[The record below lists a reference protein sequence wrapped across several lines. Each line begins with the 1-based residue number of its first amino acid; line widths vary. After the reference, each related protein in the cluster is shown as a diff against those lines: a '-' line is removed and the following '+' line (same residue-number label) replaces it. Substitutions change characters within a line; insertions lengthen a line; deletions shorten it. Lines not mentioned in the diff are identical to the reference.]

1 MALPSHLRLE
11 LVTPD
16 RAIAHETVDE
26 VNLPAINGEIGVLP
40 GHAPLL
46 AGLAAGLMWY
56 RRGAEKHFLAVGRG
70 VAEVLADRVIVLAR
84 VAERADEID
93 INRADAARK
102 RAEALLAKVGP
113 EVDVERARLALAKA
127 LVRLQVATRA
137 RTRG

>member
-16 RAIAHETVDE
+16 RAVAHETVDE
-26 VNLPAINGEIGVLP
+26 VNLPATSGEIGVLP

-46 AGLAAGLMWY
+46 AALSAGLMWY
-56 RRGAEKHFLAVGRG
+56 RRGADKQFLAIGRG
-70 VAEVLADRVIVLAR
+70 VAEVLPDRVIVLAR

-93 INRADAARK
+93 IARADAAKK

-113 EVDVERARLALAKA
+113 EIDVERARLALAKA
-127 LVRLQVATRA
+127 LVRLQVANRA